1 MSVAVE
7 VSLLSGKRVALKAG
21 LEEEVAAV
29 KRRAQT
35 ALGVGHGRLLNSS
48 GSALDACSTIKDA
61 KLQKGDSLTL
71 HISRLQIQA
80 SGKTFAAILGDG
92 SVESWGD
99 ARSSADSSAV
109 QGQLQN
115 VQQIQAT
122 RGFSGSAFAAI
133 LGDGSVVT
141 WGSARH
147 GGDSSAVQAQLKKVQ
162 QIQATGAAFAAVLAD
177 GSVVTWG
184 DARAGGV
191 SSLVQA
197 RLKNV
202 QQIQASTCAFA
213 AILGDGSVVTW
224 GDSRH
229 GGHSR
234 EVQDQLKNVR
244 QIQACSNAFAAILAD
259 GSVVTWGDAWNGPAG
274 NSSFVQHKLKNVQQI
289 QASRSAFAAILGN
302 GTVVTW
308 GDARAGGESS
318 AVQAQLKNVRQIQ
331 ASSAAFAAILGD
343 GTVVTWGDALAG
355 GDSSDVQSQLKN
367 VQQIQAS
374 SSAFAAILADGSVV
388 TWGDDEDGIDS
399 SAVQAQLK
407 SVQQIQASSKAFAA
421 IRSDGSVVTWGD
433 AWAGGDSSAVQD
445 QLKNVQQIQFSC
457 SAFSAILDGGT
468 ILTWGDARVSGD
480 SRTSQMMLLPGL
492 AAVSSVLGCWAA
504 WYFFVL
510 QPASASSRPFGPR
523 WLATFVSKIMN
534 TYGRWYLNYSDNF
547 AELMAAGHWDKG
559 QNYVVCWH
567 PHGAFSISAFFF
579 VAHYWAQ
586 NFPSK
591 KPAKQFVSIAP
602 LLFRVPLM
610 SEYLL
615 LCHAR
620 RQDRKTFSKLLSQG
634 ATVAVNP
641 GGLYEQV
648 ATDANQERLF
658 FPANLGFVRLAIQH
672 GTPLL
677 PIYCFG
683 ENQLFRTAEWVRNI
697 NHFLYRKFKVGNFL
711 ILGLFGIP
719 VTPLLPSPPVD
730 VGPKEAEPSDA
741 RVHEVY
747 TKYVAALQEM
757 FKACAPKYL
766 LKEVADRGL
775 EVILRENPKKS
786 SKED

>member
-1 MSVAVE
+1 
-7 VSLLSGKRVALKAG
+7 
-21 LEEEVAAV
+21 
-29 KRRAQT
+29 
-35 ALGVGHGRLLNSS
+35 
-48 GSALDACSTIKDA
+48 
-61 KLQKGDSLTL
+61 
-71 HISRLQIQA
+71 
-80 SGKTFAAILGDG
+80 
-92 SVESWGD
+92 
-99 ARSSADSSAV
+99 
-109 QGQLQN
+109 
-115 VQQIQAT
+115 
-122 RGFSGSAFAAI
+122 
-133 LGDGSVVT
+133 
-141 WGSARH
+141 
-147 GGDSSAVQAQLKKVQ
+147 
-162 QIQATGAAFAAVLAD
+162 
-177 GSVVTWG
+177 
-184 DARAGGV
+184 
-191 SSLVQA
+191 
-197 RLKNV
+197 
-202 QQIQASTCAFA
+202 
-213 AILGDGSVVTW
+213 
-224 GDSRH
+224 
-229 GGHSR
+229 
-234 EVQDQLKNVR
+234 
-244 QIQACSNAFAAILAD
+244 
-259 GSVVTWGDAWNGPAG
+259 
-274 NSSFVQHKLKNVQQI
+274 
-289 QASRSAFAAILGN
+289 
-302 GTVVTW
+302 
-308 GDARAGGESS
+308 
-318 AVQAQLKNVRQIQ
+318 
-331 ASSAAFAAILGD
+331 
-343 GTVVTWGDALAG
+343 
-355 GDSSDVQSQLKN
+355 
-367 VQQIQAS
+367 
-374 SSAFAAILADGSVV
+374 
-388 TWGDDEDGIDS
+388 
-399 SAVQAQLK
+399 
-407 SVQQIQASSKAFAA
+407 
-421 IRSDGSVVTWGD
+421 
-433 AWAGGDSSAVQD
+433 
-445 QLKNVQQIQFSC
+445 
-457 SAFSAILDGGT
+457 
-468 ILTWGDARVSGD
+468 
-480 SRTSQMMLLPGL
+480 MMLLPGL
-492 AAVSSVLGCWAA
+492 AAVSSVLGCWAV

-719 VTPLLPSPPVD
+719 VTPLLPSPFFTPVFRTRLHIEFGPPVD

-757 FKACAPKYL
+757 FKTCAPKYL
-766 LKEVADRGL
+766 PKEVADRGL
-775 EVILRENPKKS
+775 EVTLRENPKKS